1 MYTLDLLQNRL
12 APFPPDIVS
21 LPNHLKGP
29 HDSEL
34 VPPIIPVMTSTPRPL
49 SAYLRELGLNAR
61 PISWPTVPK
70 GRDRVRV
77 CLHAGNSEDDVER
90 LVDGIV
96 RWADDEM
103 IRRGLSR
110 REERKVFNML
120 VEAKL

>member
-1 MYTLDLLQNRL
+1 M
-12 APFPPDIVS
+12 S

-29 HDSEL
+29 HDSKL

-49 SAYLRELGLNAR
+49 SANLRELGLNAR

-110 REERKVFNML
+110 REERKVFNVL